1 MKFLIIV
8 SLLLFPFISSVQA
21 QEEVVPDYT
30 KFPENTY
37 WVNVE
42 YKLAPGTFKDKLL
55 VVLFWD
61 MQDPIGKVYCEKLEE
76 LNKKAQHMQ
85 LVSIVQG
92 DADHPVVLSDLKA
105 FVQDNGFN
113 HPFGIAGDMAPFA
126 DAKSESLPKV
136 FVFQKDVSDPTIYNF
151 DQDSSFDDL
160 FAFLEKVLYSR
171 EFTKDYSY
179 WQMKPSPAP
188 NEYAMPI
195 IAYPSLLA
203 SNPNNNSIFIYE
215 NSQHRITNYTP
226 TGHLGNIIAGHS
238 GNKNDALAAAKIGIV
253 TGMEFDLKNDVL
265 CFVDFSARK
274 IKAADISSDIVYDV
288 PLNDNYNAINFPVDV
303 AFMDTSMYVL
313 NILPAQV
320 VRVGMKARCVISAV
334 SLESL
339 LTINERVVKICAGKK
354 LLYIVTT
361 HGRVLSIA
369 NGKVDVFYTPENW
382 ESVVTDL
389 VETKAGVNLLMP
401 RKHQVA
407 LMHKKSMRVVY
418 STPMTDSN
426 IFDDVQEDIMK
437 LPSSLCVLGKNI
449 YLSDQGN
456 NLIRVINLSK
466 KKSKRFD
473 PEFSE
478 QMAMSEDAIAVGEQ
492 VYFEQEI
499 FGEGT
504 NEVEFVFEL
513 QGMKLLP
520 NGRSEFAFEE
530 SSGIE
535 LVSATLTEKGAQLRI
550 STKEETGFVQM
561 ELYLTLYDPAYPQVV
576 YYKSAVLNIEYQV
589 IPNEEKS
596 HKIYYRP
603 NIKAY

>member
-1 MKFLIIV
+1 MKAFALAI
-8 SLLLFPFISSVQA
+8 SLLLVLSFSTVQA
-21 QEEVVPDYT
+21 QQEFDYS

-42 YKLAPGTFKDKLL
+42 YKLAPSTFKDKLL

-61 MQDPIGKVYCEKLEE
+61 MNDPIGKMYCEKLEE

-105 FVQDNGFN
+105 YVQDNSFN
-113 HPFGIAGDMAPFA
+113 HPFGITGDMTPFA
-126 DAKSESLPKV
+126 NAKSENLPKV
-136 FVFQKDVSDPTIYNF
+136 FVYQKDVTDPTIYNF
-151 DQDSSFDDL
+151 DQDSSFEDL
-160 FAFLEKVLYSR
+160 FAFLEKMLYSR

-203 SNPNNNSIFIYE
+203 SNANNNSIFIYE

-238 GNKNDALAAAKIGIV
+238 GNKNDALTAAKIGIV

-288 PLNDNYNAINFPVDV
+288 PLNDTYNTINFPVDV

-313 NILPAQV
+313 NILPAKV
-320 VRVGMKARCVISAV
+320 VRVGMKGRGVISAV
-334 SLESL
+334 SLEGFL
-339 LTINERVVKICAGKK
+339 EINERVVKIYTGKK
-354 LLYIVTT
+354 LQYVVTT
-361 HGRVLSIA
+361 RGRVLSIS
-369 NGKVDVFYTPENW
+369 NGKVDLFYSPEDW

-401 RKHQVA
+401 RKHQIA

-426 IFDDVQEDIMK
+426 IFDDVQEDILK
-437 LPSSLCVLGKNI
+437 LPNSLCVLGKNI

-456 NLIRVINLSK
+456 NLIRVINYSK

-478 QMAMSEDAIAVGEQ
+478 QMSMSEDAVAVGEH
-492 VYFEQEI
+492 VYFEQEV
-499 FGEGT
+499 FGDGT
-504 NEVEFVFEL
+504 NTVDFVFEL

-520 NGRSEFAFEE
+520 NGRNEFAVEE
-530 SSGIE
+530 TGGVEFVAGSLS
-535 LVSATLTEKGAQLRI
+535 EKGAQIRV
-550 STKEETGFVQM
+550 TPKEENGFAQM
-561 ELYLTLYDPAYPQVV
+561 ELYLTLFDPAYPQVV
-576 YYKSAVLNIEYQV
+576 YFKRAVLNIEYQV
-589 IPNEEKS
+589 IPNEEKTHS
-596 HKIYYRP
+596 VYYRP
-603 NIKAY
+603 NIKAN